1 MNDINQEEE
10 LLEEEVLEEVI
21 PYTEED
27 LKENQTLTKKSNRK
41 VRTFLTFTSLIVV
54 FYFAFKSNPLFIF
67 NFSSN
72 EEELQGATILFNFLS
87 YLLIVSSFIYMFF
100 YMVYFRK
107 RKQKTIEEQMA
118 SFGGFKKHYNVFDL
132 LGVVPVF
139 LSILTL
145 INGLFLG
152 FATVVGPSMEP
163 TFCPSDYV
171 IIDHYT
177 YDFAREDIMIF
188 IHDGSKLIKRVIA
201 VPGDTLVVDNTG
213 VYVNG
218 VLVETYFPSS
228 YFETYNL
235 VLPEGSYYVMG
246 DNRHNSNDSRSFGIV
261 TEDLILG
268 EVIFQIG
275 GNSCSIG

>member
-1 MNDINQEEE
+1 MNENEINQEEE
-10 LLEEEVLEEVI
+10 ILEEKPELW
-21 PYTEED
+21 TEED
-27 LKENQTLTKKSNRK
+27 LNENLKLTKKSNRK
-41 VRTFLTFTSLIVV
+41 VRTFLTFTILIVV
-54 FYFAFKSNPLFIF
+54 FYIAFRSNPLFIF

-87 YLLIVSSFIYMFF
+87 YLLIVSSFVYMFF

-107 RKQKTIEEQMA
+107 RKQKSVEDQMS
-118 SFGGFKKHYNVFDL
+118 SFEGFKKHYNVFDL

-177 YDFAREDIMIF
+177 FQFDREDIMIF
-188 IHDGSKLIKRVIA
+188 IHEDSKLIKRVIA
-201 VPGDTLVVDNTG
+201 VPGDTLLVNNTG

-218 VLVETYFPSS
+218 VLVETYFPSA
-228 YFETYNL
+228 YFENYNL
-235 VLPEGSYYVMG
+235 VVPEGSYYVMG
-246 DNRHNSNDSRSFGIV
+246 DNRHNSNDSRSFGLV
-261 TEDLILG
+261 TDDLILG

-275 GNSCSIG
+275 GNSCSID